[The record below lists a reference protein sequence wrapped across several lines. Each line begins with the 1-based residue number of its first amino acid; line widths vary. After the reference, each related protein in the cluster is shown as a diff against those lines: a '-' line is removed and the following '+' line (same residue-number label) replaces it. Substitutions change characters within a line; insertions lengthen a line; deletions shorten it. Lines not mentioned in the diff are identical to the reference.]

1 MFRAQNIPIHLESDF
16 RYCREIARKTS
27 DQHSL
32 GSLLVPRKLRPFLYA
47 IFAFAKTADDFT
59 GLPGRDDSVKLRLLD
74 DWSRRLLQAES
85 GEPDHPTFRALAHT
99 LDVTALPSIY
109 LHELLIACRMNVTN
123 KRYDSINE
131 LEEYCRYAANPIG
144 RIVLHLADEVIPE
157 PRQPTPVKIR
167 FSDAICTGMMLTH
180 LWQNLG
186 QDPWSGRPLY
196 LPVEEMQRFGVTEE
210 MILARRFTPVMGDL
224 MLFLVAE
231 TRQLFDYGQQL
242 LDMVQWPIR
251 LELAAMLEQGRAIL
265 DKIEENGG
273 NTLRFRPQLSPWT
286 RASCLWRA
294 FSRSTSSSAS
304 NNQDW

>member
-1 MFRAQNIPIHLESDF
+1 MFHAQNTPIHLEDDF
-16 RYCREIARKTS
+16 HYCREIVRRSA

-59 GLPGRDDSVKLRLLD
+59 GLPGRDDASRLRLLD
-74 DWSRRLLQAES
+74 DWSRRLLIAES
-85 GEPDHPTFRALAHT
+85 GEPDHPIFRALAHT
-99 LDVTALPSIY
+99 LDVTALPSSY

-123 KRYDSINE
+123 KRYDSIIE

-144 RIVLHLADEVIPE
+144 RIVMHLADEATQE
-157 PRQPTPVKIR
+157 PGQPVPLKIR
-167 FSDAICTGMMLTH
+167 LSDFICTAMMLTH

-196 LPVEEMQRFGVTEE
+196 LPIEAMDRFGVTEE
-210 MILARRFTPVMGDL
+210 MILARRFTPMLGDL
-224 MLFLVAE
+224 VLHLVAE
-231 TRQLFDYGQQL
+231 TRQLFDRGQPL

-251 LELAAMLEQGRAIL
+251 LELATMLEQGHAIL

-273 NTLRFRPQLSPWT
+273 NTLRSKPQLSTWT
-286 RASCLWRA
+286 RANCLWRA
-294 FSRSTSSSAS
+294 LNRSSSPS
-304 NNQDW
+304 QHP